1 MKQKK
6 VIFFYSL
13 TLFSLL
19 FFTLYLAGVIN
30 IKIPTLK
37 IMESSPDATATKL
50 SVFCDLKN
58 YEAVATRCVRQDNN
72 NKYMKISSNDILESD
87 LSGVTGYIGSAS
99 ALCSM
104 LGVNR
109 KVEKSKISETVWEY
123 KYYTNVLSGS
133 ARVYRIVYFD
143 SDWRFVLAK

>member
-6 VIFFYSL
+6 VVFFYSL

-58 YEAVATRCVRQDNN
+58 YEAVASRCVWQDND
-72 NKYMKISSNDILESD
+72 KYIRITSNDILEGD

-109 KVEKSKISETVWEY
+109 KVEKSQISETVWEY

-133 ARVYRIVYFD
+133 ARVYKIVYFD